1 MTEILADVQQ
11 FYDIEGQ
18 LRQSQQNLLE
28 LEAAIR
34 QSPALAREFGYQIA
48 AERQAHNAL
57 VDKFNWAYGATFG
70 NIPQGLQGP
79 IVVAVGVVVLLAYIA
94 AEIVFRFR
102 AQAQLREEMAARQT
116 EAQAAILAEQN
127 RAALERAA
135 QGNEQQAAVA
145 EARGDTQ
152 SADQYRQRAAQ
163 LRQQAGTPGA
173 TAPRPEPQPTSDL
186 MEFVRQ
192 EWPWF
197 VLAGAGGVYLF
208 TRL

>member
-18 LRQSQQNLLE
+18 LRQSQQNLLQ
-28 LEAAIR
+28 LETAIR

-48 AERQAHNAL
+48 QERQAHNAL

-70 NIPQGLQGP
+70 TVPQGLQGP
-79 IVVAVGVVVLLAYIA
+79 ILVAVGVVAILAYIS

-102 AQAQLREEMAARQT
+102 EQSRINAEMSARQS

-127 RAALERAA
+127 RAALEKAA
-135 QGNEQQAAVA
+135 QGKEQQAAIA
-145 EARGDTQ
+145 DARGDAT
-152 SADQYRQRAAQ
+152 SATQYRQQAAQ
-163 LRQQAGTPGA
+163 LREQMGTPGA
-173 TAPRPEPQPTSDL
+173 GARAPEGEITSNL
-186 MEFVRQ
+186 EKFVRDN
-192 EWPWF
+192 WPWL
-197 VLAGAGGVYLF
+197 VLAGAGGVFLL